1 MEFIDS
7 EYFLAEYVGVEISA
21 EELQRLIPRASRDID
36 RFTRYA
42 ISRTGFDNLVEFQR
56 DRVMEA
62 TAAQVEFLFL
72 NGETA
77 SVVDSGAGSSVR
89 IGNYSEG
96 GGSGGNASNSGKVV
110 LFANNI
116 YEILAPTGLLYA
128 GVPSLARGCDCC

>member
-1 MEFIDS
+1 M
-7 EYFLAEYVGVEISA
+7 
-21 EELQRLIPRASRDID
+21 QRLIVRASRDVD

-42 ISRTGFDNLVEFQR
+42 ISQTGFDNLIKFQQ

-77 SVVDSGAGSSVR
+77 STVDSGAGSSVR

-96 GGSGGNASNSGKVV
+96 GGSGGNAANSGKVV
-110 LFANNI
+110 MFADNI
-116 YEILAPTGLLYA
+116 YDILAPTGLLYA
-128 GVPSLARGCDCC
+128 GVPTLASGCDCC